1 MEKLTLGVI
10 GMTCG
15 GCVRSV
21 EVALARV
28 AGVSTVVVSLAEKQ
42 VVVEGTKLD
51 RARLVAAIEDAG
63 YDVAP

>member
-1 MEKLTLGVI
+1 MERMTLGVV

-28 AGVSTVVVSLAEKQ
+28 AGVVAVNVSLADKQ
-42 VVVEGTKLD
+42 VVVDGPALD

-63 YDVAP
+63 YDVAS